1 MPEQGRY
8 PCGLTRDEVI
18 TLTDSQLVCCLY
30 SMVDMLESRA
40 PKDDAVIDSLYLFL
54 DEVCERH
61 VPKARWAE
69 HLLSHKDEP
78 DPVRERELEAV
89 RDAMR
94 AREGARI
101 LHRALGE
108 TRP

>member
-40 PKDDAVIDSLYLFL
+40 PTDDAVIDSVCLFL
-54 DEVCERH
+54 DELCERH

-69 HLLSHKDEP
+69 HMLSHKDEP
-78 DPVRERELEAV
+78 DDVRERDLEGL
-89 RDAMR
+89 REAMR
-94 AREGARI
+94 GREGARMI
-101 LHRALGE
+101 HRALSE
-108 TRP
+108 